1 MNPLRQGRWA
11 WALCAAWQLAVFPLF
26 AGVVSA
32 AASPPGL
39 PPAPSTT
46 FSTAS
51 PFESSPIVLFR
62 QLLAM
67 RPDERE
73 IFLTNRPPEI
83 RKRILV
89 KVNEYEA
96 LDPNTRELRLRA
108 TELRWYL
115 MPLLREPPTDRA
127 ARLAQVPEDIREL
140 VEDRLNQ
147 WTILPPPLQQEF
159 LENERTLHY
168 FTSVDVSGSLP
179 ENAGRKPG
187 DGKARGNALSEI
199 PRRQITT
206 EFNQFFELTPREK
219 QKVLGTLSDVER
231 QQMEKTLQSFDKLP
245 SQQREECV
253 RAFAKFA
260 GMSAADRAEFLRNAQ
275 HWSQMPPAERQAW
288 RDLVVNVPKWPPL
301 PPGFTVPPP
310 PPPLPPGFHPI
321 VVATNSN

>member
-1 MNPLRQGRWA
+1 M
-11 WALCAAWQLAVFPLF
+11 ALPR
-26 AGVVSA
+26 
-32 AASPPGL
+32 
-39 PPAPSTT
+39 
-46 FSTAS
+46 
-51 PFESSPIVLFR
+51 ESSPVVLFR

-89 KVNEYEA
+89 KVHEYEA
-96 LDPNTRELRLRA
+96 LDPDTRELRLRA

-115 MPLLREPPTDRA
+115 MPLLRNPPADRA

-159 LENERTLHY
+159 LENERTLRY
-168 FTSVDVSGSLP
+168 FASVDVSGSTP
-179 ENAGRKPG
+179 ESAGRGPG
-187 DGKARGNALSEI
+187 NAEQARWNALSETQ
-199 PRRQITT
+199 RGQITAG
-206 EFNQFFELTPREK
+206 FNQFFELTPREK

-231 QQMEKTLQSFDKLP
+231 QQMEKTLQSFGKLP
-245 SQQREECV
+245 PEQREECV

-260 GMSAADRAEFLRNAQ
+260 GMTASERAEFLKNAQ

-288 RDLVVNVPKWPPL
+288 RDLVVNVPEWPPM
-301 PPGFTVPPP
+301 PQDFIAPPP
-310 PPPLPPGFHPI
+310 PPPLPPGFHLL
-321 VVATNSN
+321 VATNSHSTR

>member
-1 MNPLRQGRWA
+1 MNPLRQGCWI
-11 WALCAAWQLAVFPLF
+11 WGLCAAGQLVVFPLF
-26 AGVVSA
+26 AGTVAVA
-32 AASPPGL
+32 MSPTGL
-39 PPAPSTT
+39 TLTPTNTSSMVLPREN
-46 FSTAS
+46 S
-51 PFESSPIVLFR
+51 PVVLFR

-140 VEDRLNQ
+140 VVDRLNE

-159 LENERTLHY
+159 LENERTLRY
-168 FTSVDVSGSLP
+168 FSSVDVSSGPP
-179 ENAGRKPG
+179 ENAGRKPS
-187 DGKARGNALSEI
+187 DGKARGNALSKTQHSKAI
-199 PRRQITT
+199 T
-206 EFNQFFELTPREK
+206 EFNQFFELTPYEK

-231 QQMEKTLQSFDKLP
+231 QQMEKTLQSFEKLP
-245 SQQREECV
+245 PEQREECV
-253 RAFAKFA
+253 RAFAIFA
-260 GMSAADRAEFLRNAQ
+260 RMSVAERAEFLKNAQ
-275 HWSQMPPAERQAW
+275 RWSQMPPDERQAW
-288 RDLVVNVPKWPPL
+288 RDLVANVPEWPPL
-301 PPGFTVPPP
+301 PPGFITPPP
-310 PPPLPPGFHPI
+310 PPPLPPGFHPM
-321 VVATNSN
+321 VVATNSR

>member
-11 WALCAAWQLAVFPLF
+11 WALCAAGQLAVFPLF
-26 AGVVSA
+26 AG
-32 AASPPGL
+32 AASGGVSPVKL
-39 PPAPSTT
+39 PLAPTNT
-46 FSTAS
+46 FSTS
-51 PFESSPIVLFR
+51 PSESSPVVLFR

-73 IFLTNRPPEI
+73 VFLTNRPPKI

-140 VEDRLNQ
+140 VEDRLNE

-159 LENERTLHY
+159 LENERTLRY
-168 FTSVDVSGSLP
+168 FASVDVSGSPP
-179 ENAGRKPG
+179 ENAGRGSG
-187 DGKARGNALSEI
+187 DNEQARVNALSEAQ
-199 PRRQITT
+199 RRPTT
-206 EFNQFFELTPREK
+206 AKLDQFFELTPLEK

-231 QQMEKTLQSFDKLP
+231 QQMEKTLQSFGKLP
-245 SQQREECV
+245 PEQREECV

-260 GMSAADRAEFLRNAQ
+260 GMSAEERAEFLKNAAR
-275 HWSQMPPAERQAW
+275 WSQMPPAERQAW
-288 RDLVVNVPKWPPL
+288 RDLVVNVPQWPPL
-301 PPGFTVPPP
+301 PPGFTASPP
-310 PPPLPPGFHPI
+310 PPPLPPGFHLM
-321 VVATNSN
+321 VATNSN